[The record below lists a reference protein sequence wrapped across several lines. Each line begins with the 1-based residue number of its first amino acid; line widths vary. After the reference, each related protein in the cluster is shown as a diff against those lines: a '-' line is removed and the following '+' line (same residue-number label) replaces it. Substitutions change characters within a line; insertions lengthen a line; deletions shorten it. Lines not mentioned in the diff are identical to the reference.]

1 MPVTEHLPAQIGPY
15 HLEGR
20 LGAGGM
26 GVVYLA
32 RDPRDSRPVAIKV
45 LRVLEDDINA
55 RRRMAREVETMRR
68 VRSPYV
74 AEVLDADITGP
85 TPYIVTRYV
94 PGVTLDEM
102 VGKNGP
108 LSVTGTT
115 RLAKGLAAALDAI
128 HAAGV
133 VHRDLK
139 PGNVMM
145 TDDRPVVIDFGIAQ
159 APEATRLTQTGMV
172 MGTPGYLAP
181 ELIQGAQA
189 SPASDVFAW
198 AATVAFAATGRA
210 PFGEGSFETIFFRV
224 ISGNF
229 DLNGVPSRLGDLLGA
244 ALVTDPARRPPAA
257 WLAAAASGH
266 ATTSGL
272 AEYLGAAQA
281 RAPARTLPQTAV
293 GPRVMTPGPVPAG
306 QRLLPAGPIGRAGIP
321 ADGRTSGAPGVPH
334 DGRTP
339 FVMAAPRPAGAVRW
353 LPGLAFAVAAAA
365 LAIILPVAGLV
376 AAVGAVTLLRAL
388 DLPMQRVYLAPLSFV
403 KSALTTVAIAPLALA
418 AGAVTWI
425 TTIVLTHH
433 PATPNAPAYAAAA
446 FVTTYTLGPGSRRPR
461 HALHRLLSPFSRTA
475 PAQLAGTIATWALA
489 AAVVSL
495 AISQPPYFWP
505 AVLPHGLPHIA
516 QFPHLPGMPRIPAIH
531 FPRLPSV
538 RSLVS
543 PATHWLGAHL

>member
-1 MPVTEHLPAQIGPY
+1 MSVTEHLPAQLGPY
-15 HLEGR
+15 RLEGR

-32 RDPRDSRPVAIKV
+32 RDPRNNQPVAIKV
-45 LRVLEDDINA
+45 LRVIEDDMNA
-55 RRRMAREVETMRR
+55 RRRMVREVETMRR

-85 TPYIVTRYV
+85 APYIVTRYV

-102 VGKNGP
+102 VSKNGP
-108 LSVTGTT
+108 LSGNGTV
-115 RLAKGLAAALDAI
+115 RLAIGLATALDAI

-159 APEATRLTQTGMV
+159 PPEATRLTQTGMV

-181 ELIQGAQA
+181 ELIQGAPA
-189 SPASDVFAW
+189 SSASDVFAW

-229 DLNGVPSRLGDLLGA
+229 DLNGVPGAIADLLGA
-244 ALVTDPARRPPAA
+244 ALATDPARRPPAS
-257 WLAAAASGH
+257 WLAAAASGQVS
-266 ATTSGL
+266 ASGL
-272 AEYLGAAQA
+272 AAYLGTAAVPTRTAAPLSSAGAGA
-281 RAPARTLPQTAV
+281 RGTKVMPPQ
-293 GPRVMTPGPVPAG
+293 MTPGPVPAG
-306 QRLLPAGPIGRAGIP
+306 RRLLPRGPIGRADIP
-321 ADGRTSGAPGVPH
+321 S

-339 FVMAAPRPAGAVRW
+339 FVPAARRPPGTVKW

-365 LAIILPVAGLV
+365 LTIVLPVAGLV
-376 AAVGAVTLLRAL
+376 AGIAAVTLLRAV
-388 DLPMQRVYLAPLSFV
+388 DLPRQRAYLAPLTFLR
-403 KSALTTVAIAPLALA
+403 SALTTVLIAPLALA
-418 AGAVTWI
+418 AGAFTWI
-425 TTIVLTHH
+425 VTIALTHH
-433 PATPNAPAYAAAA
+433 PATPQAPAYAAAA

-461 HALHRLLSPFSRTA
+461 HALHRLLGPFARTPVSA
-475 PAQLAGTIATWALA
+475 LAGTIATWALA
-489 AAVVSL
+489 AAVVTL
-495 AISQPPYFWP
+495 AISQQPYFWP

-516 QFPHLPGMPRIPAIH
+516 QFPHLPGTPRFPAIH
-531 FPRLPSV
+531 FPKLHPPSV
-538 RSLVS
+538 HSLLS
-543 PATHWLGAHL
+543 STANWFNTHL